1 MYEISVGGSSL
12 PIIFDLSKNLIP
24 ESDIQIGATIESLVD
39 SLSFVNYT
47 SI

>member
-1 MYEISVGGSSL
+1 MYEISVGGSTL
-12 PIIFDLSKNLIP
+12 PIMFDLSNKLIP

-39 SLSFVNYT
+39 SLSFINYT